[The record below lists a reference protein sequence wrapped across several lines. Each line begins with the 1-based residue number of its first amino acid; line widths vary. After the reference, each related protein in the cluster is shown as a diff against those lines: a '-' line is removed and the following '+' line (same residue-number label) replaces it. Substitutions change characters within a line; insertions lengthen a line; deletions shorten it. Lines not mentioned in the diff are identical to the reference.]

1 MFAYTVVWEKFMVR
15 NIREKKIRGKKF
27 SSKQATDENILTP
40 NISYMHMHTY
50 MYVHQMKFSFVTCA
64 ALIRMKSRASYY

>member
-1 MFAYTVVWEKFMVR
+1 MVR
-15 NIREKKIRGKKF
+15 NIHEKKICGKNF

-50 MYVHQMKFSFVTCA
+50 MYVHQMKFSFVTCV